1 MDQQQIALE
10 EGSHYV
16 VEFPF
21 TSERGETERTVAQY
35 EDGRFWTANDGAY
48 EDGPPPAEDSI
59 YTVIRKVDL
68 WAA

>member
-1 MDQQQIALE
+1 MDQQQITLE
-10 EGSHYV
+10 DGHFYV

-21 TSERGETERTVAQY
+21 TSERGETERTVVQF
-35 EDGRFWTANDGAY
+35 EQGRFWSTNDAAVA
-48 EDGPPPAEDSI
+48 DAPSLAEDSI